1 MLEAVLSLCLSLSLS
16 LSGFSPTHL
25 RFPVAPLVQIKSTHR
40 GCVAHGFCGAL
51 VHSSTSSNSSLFLFF
66 QELLGSLPVTVR
78 PCSTASADLFVLLF
92 VSLFSL
98 FVIMAAYRY
107 LSARETS
114 PITVLFPKKSF
125 KWLSR
130 LAVVSL
136 GLCLFLARLVCCWFR
151 LRAAVL
157 YWFRLIYVIVPERAV
172 CVVCLCVSARMRA
185 VLWKWKLHFKHFT
198 A

>member
-1 MLEAVLSLCLSLSLS
+1 MLEAALSLSLA
-16 LSGFSPTHL
+16 GFPPTHL
-25 RFPVAPLVQIKSTHR
+25 HCPVAPLQMKTTRR
-40 GCVAHGFCGAL
+40 GCVAHGLCGAL
-51 VHSSTSSNSSLFLFF
+51 VHSSASSNSSLFLFF
-66 QELLGSLPVTVR
+66 QELHGSRPVTVR
-78 PCSTASADLFVLLF
+78 PCSAASADLFVLLV

-107 LSARETS
+107 LSAGETS

-136 GLCLFLARLVCCWFR
+136 GLFLLLARLVCCWFR
-151 LRAAVL
+151 LRAAML
-157 YWFRLIYVIVPERAV
+157 RWFRLIYVSVPERAI
-172 CVVCLCVSARMRA
+172 CVVCLCMSACMRA
-185 VLWKWKLHFKHFT
+185 ALWKWKLHFKHFT